1 MKGKKDK
8 FKLLILADDL
18 TGALDSG
25 VQLISKG
32 LKVLVYTSPQE
43 IKDLDT
49 DVLVINTETRHRS
62 PEKAFNIIYKLSKEA
77 LEKGFNYFY
86 KKTDSGL
93 RGNIGSELEAMLVA
107 TNSNILHF
115 VPAYPKMNRIT
126 KNGIHYVNGKL
137 LEESIFANDPINPL
151 HTSNVEEII
160 RFQSD
165 KVGGNGIVV
174 HDCKSDKEL
183 QEIVKD
189 LKDNNELNTCAGCAG
204 FLEVYP
210 ICGNEYNRID
220 LKTISNNLIV
230 VSGSANSITLEQL
243 SDAEVHGAIRI
254 HVPINS
260 IINDDWDDVQKN
272 VFLEKEIDSSRNE
285 LIIIDTISKSDIE
298 ITQDI
303 ANKITYSIGKIAT
316 LISKKYPDKLLM
328 LIGGDALYCFIKELN
343 IDELEPCEEIYPG
356 TVLAKYEYENKEKY
370 IVTKSGGFGEKDIF
384 RKIIKIMKGE

>member
-43 IKDLDT
+43 IEDLDT
-49 DVLVINTETRHRS
+49 DVLVINTETRHIA
-62 PEKAFNIIYKLSKEA
+62 PDKAFNIIYKLSKEA
-77 LEKGFNYFY
+77 IEKGFNYFY

-93 RGNIGSELEAMLVA
+93 RGNIGAELEAMLVA
-107 TNSNILHF
+107 TNSNVLHF
-115 VPAYPKMNRIT
+115 IPAYPKMNRMT

-151 HTSNVEEII
+151 HTSNVKEII
-160 RFQSD
+160 RFQSE
-165 KVGGNGIVV
+165 KVGENGIVV
-174 HDCKSDKEL
+174 HDCESDNEL
-183 QEIVKD
+183 QEIVSD
-189 LKDNNELNTCAGCAG
+189 LKDKKELKTCAGCAG

-210 ICGNEYNRID
+210 ICGNKCNHID
-220 LKTISNNLIV
+220 LKTISNKLIV

-243 SDAEVHGAIRI
+243 NEAEAHGAIRI
-254 HVPINS
+254 HIPINS
-260 IINDDWDDVQKN
+260 IIDDNWDDAKKN
-272 VFLEKEIDSSRNE
+272 AFLEKEIDDSRDE
-285 LIIIDTISKSDIE
+285 LIIIDTISKLDTE
-298 ITQDI
+298 ITPDI
-303 ANKITYSIGKIAT
+303 ANKITYSIGIIAT

-343 IDELEPCEEIYPG
+343 INELEPCEEIYPG
-356 TVLAKYEYENKEKY
+356 TVIAKYEYENKEKY

-384 RKIIKIMKGE
+384 QIIIKMMKGD